1 MKEKIIMDRRG
12 MDRALLRIA
21 HEIIECNQGV
31 SDIALIGI
39 HRRGVPLANRLAAH
53 IAAFEGIDVPV
64 GTLDITSYRDDLSEQ
79 SEAVTAGRSD
89 IPFAVRGKTIIMV
102 DDVVHTGRTARAAM
116 DAIIDL
122 GRPAR
127 LQFAALI
134 DRGHRELPIRPD
146 YVGKNL
152 PTSQR
157 ELVAVRVAEIDG
169 EECVAIL
176 DQASKDE

>member
-1 MKEKIIMDRRG
+1 MGEKKIIMDGRG

-21 HEIIECNQGV
+21 HEIIERNQGV
-31 SDIALIGI
+31 SEIALIGI
-39 HRRGVPLANRLAAH
+39 HSRGVPLAKRLAAH
-53 IAAFEGIDVPV
+53 IAAIEGINVPV
-64 GTLDITSYRDDLSEQ
+64 GTLDTTSYRDDLSEQ
-79 SEAVTAGRSD
+79 SAATKAGRSD
-89 IPFAVRGKTIIMV
+89 IPFTVRGKTIVMV

-152 PTSQR
+152 PTSHE

-169 EECVAIL
+169 VECVAIL
-176 DQASKDE
+176 DKGSKE

>member
-1 MKEKIIMDRRG
+1 MKEKIIMDGRG
-12 MDRALLRIA
+12 MERALVRIA
-21 HEIIECNQGV
+21 HEIIERNQDV
-31 SDIALIGI
+31 SNVALIGI
-39 HRRGVPLANRLAAH
+39 HRRGVPLAKRLAAH
-53 IAAFEGIDVPV
+53 IAAFEGVEVPV

-79 SEAVTAGRSD
+79 TAKSAGTSD
-89 IPFAVRGKTIIMV
+89 IPFAVRGKTIVMV

-116 DAIIDL
+116 DAIMDL
-122 GRPAR
+122 GRPSR

-146 YVGKNL
+146 YVGKNV
-152 PTSQR
+152 PTSHE

-176 DQASKDE
+176 DKSFKD